1 MDSDSQELWLSG
13 GGGGSLCYQQEA
25 KCPRGLFGI
34 ASMKGSMGQIWCLEN
49 AGKKQWSLGC
59 LLYTWSVMNRV
70 YFPVHP
76 RSSSGDRVAVPRLEN
91 HENKMTWV
99 LRAYHLP
106 VRGASGAAGSICLS
120 FLSPEF
126 LHHLWYPVPPR
137 WRTDLPCNPPE
148 GEWCP
153 GGLGRWAG
161 VGIPS

>member
-1 MDSDSQELWLSG
+1 MLSAGSYVSQGTFWNCFHEGEHGANLVLG
-13 GGGGSLCYQQEA
+13 ECRREA
-25 KCPRGLFGI
+25 VISRVP
-34 ASMKGSMGQIWCLEN
+34 AP
-49 AGKKQWSLGC
+49 
-59 LLYTWSVMNRV
+59 YVMNRV

-76 RSSSGDRVAVPRLEN
+76 RSSSGDRVAVPSLEN

-106 VRGASGAAGSICLS
+106 VHGASGAAGSICLS

-153 GGLGRWAG
+153 GGLGKWAG